1 MAYRLRYSDYV
12 TSEGPPD
19 PLRWIGPPGPQGEPG
34 PPGPGKAII
43 GTTPSADTFGLLWWD
58 SVSGQLFV
66 QYDDG
71 SSVQWVSAN
80 SIDASTLEG
89 SFLPL
94 NGGGTVTG
102 AVTVTGQTQSG
113 TFRGLGVTGVN
124 TLWLGPW
131 MESSTTGPYATDLLI
146 QRQYNVTGG
155 PATVVGSIN
164 VQSQIYGA
172 PNIYVW
178 PIVSTM
184 YLNG

>member
-58 SVSGQLFV
+58 SNSGQLFV

-94 NGGGTVTG
+94 TGGTMQGPLNYTATGGTV
-102 AVTVTGQTQSG
+102 ARSAQDRAAEV
-113 TFRGLGVTGVN
+113 
-124 TLWLGPW
+124 
-131 MESSTTGPYATDLLI
+131 
-146 QRQYNVTGG
+146 
-155 PATVVGSIN
+155 IN
-164 VQSQIYGA
+164 VRDYGA
-172 PNIYVW
+172 
-178 PIVSTM
+178 
-184 YLNG
+184 LGNGTANDAVAIQAAANAVPTT